1 MAWKGVS
8 RLARKANWSVAAAA
22 LSGACAAAGC
32 SATAI
37 ALARPE
43 TQIAGW
49 MGLASTFEA
58 RASRSAAGAAGNPQI
73 ARIAQVET
81 MRSLG
86 RAPANPTAWLRLAWL
101 DSLKPAGFGEEGNR
115 ALAASYVVSPY
126 GPDDT
131 GWRLTFAFNHWA
143 RVDRSNRL
151 LVLEELRATPYPWS
165 PGDLQSSV
173 SDPAGRLALALT
185 LETIRQARETAP
197 ASRL

>member
-1 MAWKGVS
+1 MAET
-8 RLARKANWSVAAAA
+8 ANWRAAAAA
-22 LSGACAAAGC
+22 LIGACAAAGC
-32 SATAI
+32 SAAAI
-37 ALARPE
+37 ALALPE

-49 MGLASTFEA
+49 MGLAPTFEA
-58 RASRSAAGAAGNPQI
+58 RASRSAAEAAAHPQMGRI
-73 ARIAQVET
+73 ARAET
-81 MRSLG
+81 TTSLSQ
-86 RAPANPTAWLRLAWL
+86 APANPTAWLRLAYL
-101 DSLKPAGFGEEGNR
+101 DSLEPSGFGEAGNR
-115 ALAASYVVSPY
+115 ALAASYAVSPY

-165 PGDLQSSV
+165 PGDLQNSV

>member
-1 MAWKGVS
+1 
-8 RLARKANWSVAAAA
+8 
-22 LSGACAAAGC
+22 
-32 SATAI
+32 
-37 ALARPE
+37 
-43 TQIAGW
+43 